1 MGLKKIISRIK
12 LQKVTELS
20 VLEIQEMTAFYLVLL
35 KIQEKRVGFDV
46 GLVMREVYTKTVFEK
61 FLLDYKRA

>member
-1 MGLKKIISRIK
+1 MGFKKIISLIK
-12 LQKVTELS
+12 LQKVTELT
-20 VLEIQEMTAFYLVLL
+20 VLEIQEMEAFYLVLL

-61 FLLDYKRA
+61 FLLQYKKS

>member
-1 MGLKKIISRIK
+1 MDFNKIISLIK

-20 VLEIQEMTAFYLVLL
+20 VLEIQEMTAFYFVLL

-61 FLLDYKRA
+61 FIFQYKKA